1 MNSIK
6 SLVRAVDIL
15 FSFSGNKP
23 EQTPLE
29 IAESVG
35 IPVPSVYRFL
45 HTFVKKGLLDQ
56 NKKTGLYSL
65 GFDLLRLEAALRNK
79 LSMEQIMRPVLEHIA
94 VITQETVQITILNKD
109 HGLLLFSEDSPNPP
123 RFVPEFGSPIPLY
136 AGCTVQVIMAYVS
149 EELQEK
155 IIAQGIRKFGPK
167 SILSPDALRKRLQE
181 IKEDGY
187 AASYEEYYPGSLGI
201 SSPLILSDNRIF
213 GSLSV
218 SGPIER
224 LDHKKEDVIG
234 LLIEQAAILSDRIS
248 IQEGYGPKVRG

>member
-6 SLVRAVDIL
+6 SLERAIDIL

-79 LSMEQIMRPVLEHIA
+79 MSMEQIMKPVLEHIA
-94 VITQETVQITILNKD
+94 ALTEETVQITILNKD
-109 HGLLLFSEDSPNPP
+109 HGMLLFSEDSPNPP
-123 RFVPEFGSPIPLY
+123 RFVPEFGSKIPLY
-136 AGCTVQVIMAYVS
+136 AGCTVQVIMAYVP
-149 EELQEK
+149 EALQEQ
-155 IIAQGIRKFGPK
+155 IISGGIRKFGPK
-167 SILSPDALRKRLQE
+167 SILSPDELRTRLHQ
-181 IKEDGY
+181 IREDGY
-187 AASYEEYYPGSLGI
+187 AVSYEEFYPGSLGI
-201 SSPLILSDNRIF
+201 SSPLILSDDRIF

-224 LDHKKEDVIG
+224 LEHKKQDVID
-234 LLIEQAAILSDRIS
+234 LLNDQAEILSDRIS
-248 IQEGYGPKVRG
+248 IKEGCTPRRR

>member
-1 MNSIK
+1 MSSIK
-6 SLVRAVDIL
+6 SLERAIDIL
-15 FSFSGNKP
+15 FSFSGEKP

-79 LSMEQIMRPVLEHIA
+79 LSMEEVMKPVLEHVA
-94 VITQETVQITILNKD
+94 ALTNETVQITILNKEY
-109 HGLLLFSEDSPNPP
+109 GFLLFSEDSPNPP
-123 RFVPEFGSPIPLY
+123 RFVPEFGSPVPLY

-149 EELQEK
+149 TQLQEK
-155 IIAQGIRKFGPK
+155 ILSGEIKKYGPK
-167 SILSPDALRKRLQE
+167 SILSADELRERLAE
-181 IKEDGY
+181 IRRDGY
-187 AASYEEYYPGSLGI
+187 AISYEEYYPGSLGI
-201 SSPLILSDNRIF
+201 STPIFLSGGKIF

-224 LDHKKEDVIG
+224 FEYKKDEVLQ
-234 LLIEQAAILSDRIS
+234 LLIEQAQILSNRIS
-248 IQEGYGPKVRG
+248 IHESY